1 MRDGAA
7 SDAPGSLKRAA
18 PSSDGNAGDN
28 AIKLKKHESAAGNG
42 LGVGPDRKKRE
53 VVIEGFQKKSGL
65 NKSIAEGLE
74 AGMFKA
80 ACPNGEPLAEGSESF
95 KAYKNQY
102 KRLCTHLRQN
112 KSLAQRLTSG
122 DVPAEHAASMADD
135 ELMAEKHRNE
145 RDQLKQESLQEALGP
160 VAEDSAHWTPSSD
173 YTCPDCESTQCLYIQ
188 WFKGSHSYDDNN
200 MEPVI
205 CVRCVDC
212 KRLWK
217 EDEVEGGRL
226 AAGSF
231 EGNAQQVMSTSAA
244 ASAKSGA
251 PAIWGESQAR
261 KAPTWLLPAS
271 G

>member
-1 MRDGAA
+1 MRVAAA
-7 SDAPGSLKRAA
+7 SDAPGRLKRSA
-18 PSSDGNAGDN
+18 PSGDGTTGENAT
-28 AIKLKKHESAAGNG
+28 KLKKHEGAAGDG

-53 VVIEGFQKKSGL
+53 VVIEGFKKKSGL
-65 NKSIAEGLE
+65 NKGIAEGLE
-74 AGMFKA
+74 AGIFKV
-80 ACPNGEPLAEGSESF
+80 ACPNGEPLADGSESF

-112 KSLAQRLTSG
+112 SSLGQRLASG
-122 DVPAEHAASMADD
+122 DVSAEHAASMADD
-135 ELMAEKHRNE
+135 ELMAERQRNE
-145 RDQLKQESLQEALGP
+145 RDQLKQESMHDALGA
-160 VAEDSAHWTPSSD
+160 VAEESGHWTPSSD

-205 CVRCVDC
+205 TVRCNIC

-226 AAGSF
+226 AAGTF
-231 EGNAQQVMSTSAA
+231 EGPAQPVISTSAA
-244 ASAKSGA
+244 ASAKSEA
-251 PAIWGESQAR
+251 PAIWGETQAR
-261 KAPTWLLPAS
+261 KVPTWLLPAS